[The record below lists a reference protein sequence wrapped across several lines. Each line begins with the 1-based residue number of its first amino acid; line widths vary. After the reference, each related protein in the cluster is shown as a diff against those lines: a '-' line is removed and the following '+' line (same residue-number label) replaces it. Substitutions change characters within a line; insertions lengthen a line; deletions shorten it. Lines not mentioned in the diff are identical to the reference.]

1 MFALPAKALHAMI
14 NIIQTSLVILVSVLV
29 VFVQVVVIL
38 AIVRLPGILREL
50 ERGNRQAETVIVNQL
65 NEIIKRLA
73 RLERA

>member
-1 MFALPAKALHAMI
+1 MI

-29 VFVQVVVIL
+29 VFVQVVVVL

-73 RLERA
+73 RLERT

>member
-1 MFALPAKALHAMI
+1 MI

-29 VFVQVVVIL
+29 VLIQVVIIL

-50 ERGNRQAETVIVNQL
+50 ERGNRQSDAVIVSQL

-73 RLERA
+73 RLERT

>member
-1 MFALPAKALHAMI
+1 MI

-73 RLERA
+73 RLERT

>member
-1 MFALPAKALHAMI
+1 MI

-29 VFVQVVVIL
+29 VFVQV
-38 AIVRLPGILREL
+38 
-50 ERGNRQAETVIVNQL
+50 GNRQAETVIVNQL

>member
-1 MFALPAKALHAMI
+1 MI
-14 NIIQTSLVILVSVLV
+14 DVIQAVLLILVAALAVLI
-29 VFVQVVVIL
+29 QVIIIL

-50 ERGNRQAETVIVNQL
+50 ERGNRQSDAVIVSQL

>member
-1 MFALPAKALHAMI
+1 MI
-14 NIIQTSLVILVSVLV
+14 DVIQTVLLILVSALAVLILV
-29 VFVQVVVIL
+29 IIIL

-50 ERGNRQAETVIVNQL
+50 ERGNRQSDAVIVGQL

>member
-1 MFALPAKALHAMI
+1 MM
-14 NIIQTSLVILVSVLV
+14 NIIQTSLVIVVSVLV
-29 VFVQVVVIL
+29 VLIQVVVIL

-73 RLERA
+73 RLERT

>member
-1 MFALPAKALHAMI
+1 MI

-29 VFVQVVVIL
+29 VLIQVVIIL

-50 ERGNRQAETVIVNQL
+50 ERGNRKSDAVIVIQL

-73 RLERA
+73 RLERT

>member
-1 MFALPAKALHAMI
+1 MV
-14 NIIQTSLVILVSVLV
+14 NIIQTSLIIVVSVLAV
-29 VFVQVVVIL
+29 LIQVVLIL

-73 RLERA
+73 RLERT

>member
-1 MFALPAKALHAMI
+1 MI

-29 VFVQVVVIL
+29 VFVQVVVVL

-50 ERGNRQAETVIVNQL
+50 ERGNRQADAVIVNQL

-73 RLERA
+73 RLERS

>member
-1 MFALPAKALHAMI
+1 MI

-29 VFVQVVVIL
+29 VFVQVVVVLL

>member
-1 MFALPAKALHAMI
+1 MI

-29 VFVQVVVIL
+29 VFVQVVLIL

-73 RLERA
+73 RLERT

>member
-1 MFALPAKALHAMI
+1 MI

-29 VFVQVVVIL
+29 VFVQVVVVL